1 MNRVK
6 LEAKLIKIKRTQ
18 AVDLKAAADL
28 DKRAAKKRANAE
40 GLQRD
45 AERIERELKKVKA

>member
-1 MNRVK
+1 MNRAK

-28 DKRAAKKRANAE
+28 DKRAAKKRANAD

-45 AERIERELKKVKA
+45 AERIERELKKAKA